1 MSTSRFATGLL
12 VGLVALLAGGPM
24 LAAQDGPSLAGRW
37 DAQVVVNELEIPFPF
52 EIAGEGSTLEGSFFN
67 GELKI
72 TSTSSRL
79 ENGTLT
85 LRFEQYGSQIEAT
98 YKDGVLEG
106 QYVRG
111 SRTPNP
117 FRATRADTTPIATGA
132 APSIDGV
139 WRIPTTS
146 RKGENAWRFIVRQ
159 DGAEVE
165 GAILRVD
172 GDTGNLTGSYRDGTF
187 VMSHFSGSR
196 PLLLEV
202 TLNDDGS
209 LTLLRNRDSD
219 STLTAVREG
228 SAAAKTIA
236 EPTDPNAHTSVKDPS
251 EPLRFAF
258 PDLDGNLVTNE
269 DARFVGK
276 VVLVSI
282 GGSWC
287 PNCHDEAPFLSK
299 LYEDWKDRGLEIV
312 GLSFERGAQL
322 ENPTGLRAF
331 IERYELGYTFLLAG
345 EPGELNEKMPQGV
358 NLNTFPTTFFV
369 GRDGLVRGV
378 HAGFPSPGSGTF
390 YTDTINEVTA
400 EVERLLAEPAPT
412 TN

>member
-1 MSTSRFATGLL
+1 MTSSRFATGLS
-12 VGLVALLAGGPM
+12 VGLVALLSTGTVHT
-24 LAAQDGPSLAGRW
+24 AQDGHDLAGRW
-37 DAQVVVNELEIPFPF
+37 DAQVVVNDIEIPFPF
-52 EIAGEGSTLEGSFFN
+52 EIVDTGSALEGSFLN
-67 GELKI
+67 GDLKI
-72 TSTSSRL
+72 TSTMSRF
-79 ENGTLT
+79 ENGTLM
-85 LRFEQYGSQIEAT
+85 LRFEQYASQIDAS
-98 YKDGVLEG
+98 YRDGVLEG

-111 SRTPNP
+111 TRTPYP
-117 FRATRADTTPIATGA
+117 FRATMAAASPPAPVD

-146 RKGENAWRFIVRQ
+146 NKGEKAWRFIVRQ
-159 DGAEVE
+159 DGADVE

-209 LTLLRNRDSD
+209 LTLLRNRDT
-219 STLTAVREG
+219 TLTAVREG
-228 SAAAKTIA
+228 TTEARAIA
-236 EPTDPNAHTSVKDPS
+236 EPTDPSAHTTVEDPT

-258 PDLDGNLVTNE
+258 PDLDGQLVTNE
-269 DARFVGK
+269 DARFAGK

-287 PNCHDEAPFLSK
+287 PNCHDEAPFLSQ
-299 LYEDWKDRGLEIV
+299 LYEDWKDKGLEIV
-312 GLSFERGAQL
+312 GLSFEQADQL
-322 ENPTGLRAF
+322 ENPTRLRAF
-331 IERYELGYTFLLAG
+331 IERYDLGYTFLLAG
-345 EPGELNEKMPQGV
+345 EPSELNEKVPQGV

-369 GRDGLVRGV
+369 GRDGLVRSV

-390 YTDTINEVTA
+390 YTDTIHEITA
-400 EVERLLAEPAPT
+400 EVERLLAEPVPQSH
-412 TN
+412 